1 MSKGRRGELFHRLA
15 TGGEHIVRKGGQMEP
30 YEIIIRVVV
39 AILVGGLIGYERQ
52 MTNRPA
58 GFRTHILVC
67 VGATVVSLIQEK
79 NIITTTALIASNP
92 ELANALKS
100 DIGRMGAQVI
110 TGVGFL
116 GAGTIIREKGL
127 VKGLTTAASVW
138 VVACIG
144 LGIGHGM
151 YLITAVSTIGVFV
164 SLVILKKVEDR
175 FIEKVQ
181 SIDLEIEYLGD
192 KDFIKRIEK
201 YFNMKNIGVSNIR
214 FVQEYDDEFDEA
226 AVTAEGNVCAR
237 SIYSIDVPK
246 YINSTKIIQDL
257 SRKKGVVQVRILSE

>member
-1 MSKGRRGELFHRLA
+1 MEENHCRK
-15 TGGEHIVRKGGQMEP
+15 GEHMEE
-30 YEIIIRVVV
+30 YEVIIRVVV
-39 AILVGGLIGYERQ
+39 AILVGGVIGYERQ

-67 VGATVVSLIQEK
+67 VGAAVVSIIQEE
-79 NIITTTALIASNP
+79 NIVKTIAYIQEYP

-100 DIGRMGAQVI
+100 DVGRMGAQVI

-144 LGIGHGM
+144 LAVGHGM

-164 SLVILKKVEDR
+164 SLVILKK
-175 FIEKVQ
+175 
-181 SIDLEIEYLGD
+181 S
-192 KDFIKRIEK
+192 
-201 YFNMKNIGVSNIR
+201 
-214 FVQEYDDEFDEA
+214 
-226 AVTAEGNVCAR
+226 
-237 SIYSIDVPK
+237 
-246 YINSTKIIQDL
+246 
-257 SRKKGVVQVRILSE
+257 

>member
-1 MSKGRRGELFHRLA
+1 MNEGVLYKDKVKKTIDKNHRKD
-15 TGGEHIVRKGGQMEP
+15 EYMQE

-67 VGATVVSLIQEK
+67 VGAAVVSIIQEQ
-79 NIITTTALIASNP
+79 NIINTIAYIQQYP
-92 ELANALKS
+92 ELENALKS
-100 DIGRMGAQVI
+100 DVGRMGAQVI

-144 LGIGHGM
+144 LAVGHGM
-151 YLITAVSTIGVFV
+151 YLITAVSTIGVFI

-181 SIDLEIEYLGD
+181 TIDLEIEYLGD
-192 KDFIKRIEK
+192 RDFMKRIQK
-201 YFNMKNIGVSNIR
+201 YFNMKNIGVNNIR
-214 FVQEYDDEFDEA
+214 FIQVVGDDKGEA
-226 AVTAEGNVCAR
+226 ATITEENMCTKT
-237 SIYSIDVPK
+237 IYSVDIPK
-246 YINSTKIIQDL
+246 YIQSTKVVQDL
-257 SRKKGVVQVRILSE
+257 CRKKGVVQVKVISEP

>member
-1 MSKGRRGELFHRLA
+1 MEENHC
-15 TGGEHIVRKGGQMEP
+15 RKGEYMEE
-30 YEIIIRVVV
+30 YEVIIRVVV
-39 AILVGGLIGYERQ
+39 AILVGGVIGYERQ

-67 VGATVVSLIQEK
+67 VGAAVVSIIQEE
-79 NIITTTALIASNP
+79 NIVKTIAYIQEYP

-100 DIGRMGAQVI
+100 DVGRMGAQVI

-144 LGIGHGM
+144 LAVGHGM

-175 FIEKVQ
+175 FIERVQ
-181 SIDLEIEYLGD
+181 TMDLEIEYLGD
-192 KDFIKRIEK
+192 KDFMKRIEK
-201 YFNMKNIGVSNIR
+201 YFNMKNIGVSNVR
-214 FVQEYDDEFDEA
+214 FIQVTDDELGEA
-226 AVTAEGNVCAR
+226 AATNEGHVCTK
-237 SIYSIDVPK
+237 SVYTVDVPK
-246 YINSTKIIQDL
+246 YINSTKVIQDL
-257 SRKKGVVQVRILSE
+257 CRKKGVVQVRVVSEEE